1 MHPISFMTGLAYVLA
16 FLLTAHFFRKYP
28 PGKAALYSLLM
39 GTLFLPEMV
48 MFKLPLFPEF
58 TKARVENLAMLFC
71 VLTRPQLPKVERW
84 WYWVIVLSFASAVAT
99 FKTNPETITS
109 GIVTMTG
116 LNFKDGMYLF
126 LSDVTS
132 GTLSAYLAMR
142 CFHGVRDIQ
151 LWTRLLTGAGLIY
164 AVLILFEVRMSPQLH
179 TWLYGWPAF
188 DDFAQSMRWG
198 GYRPVVFMAH
208 GLATSLFELGT
219 VLTAAVLARYKLPI
233 WKLSGGQA
241 MWFLLITVI
250 LCKSTGTW
258 IYMAFAVPMAR
269 YASAKAMHR
278 LAMTF
283 AVVVCL
289 YPWLRATEI
298 FPVDWLLDK
307 AANISVERMESL
319 KFRFD
324 NEDLLIA
331 HAMEKPWFG
340 WSTSYGRN
348 NLWDEYGKMATTTDG
363 AWIIALGNGGLL
375 GLSIYLAI
383 PVISIFL
390 AAKRAKKIRDPRIK
404 VMVATLNLYLA
415 IMWVDILP
423 NGQFTLMPFFLG
435 GALCSMTKTL
445 GSRAAQERA
454 SERATDRPR
463 EARPASMRPPGAA
476 VAGPTA

>member
-1 MHPISFMTGLAYVLA
+1 MVHQISFMTGLAFLLA
-16 FLLTAHFFRKYP
+16 LLLTAHFYRKYP

-58 TKARVENLAMLFC
+58 NKARVENLAMLYC

-84 WYWVIVLSFASAVAT
+84 WWWLAIGSFVSAVAT
-99 FKTNPETITS
+99 YKTNPETITS

-126 LSDVTS
+126 LVDLTS
-132 GTLSAYLAMR
+132 GLLSAYIAMR
-142 CFHGVRDIQ
+142 CFHGEKDV
-151 LWTRLLTGAGLIY
+151 LHWTRMMTGVGLIY
-164 AVLILFEVRMSPQLH
+164 ALLILFEVRMSPQLH
-179 TWLYGWPAF
+179 TWVYGFPAF
-188 DDFAQSMRWG
+188 DDFGQSMRWG

-219 VLTAAVLARYKLPI
+219 VMTAAVMARYSMPI
-233 WKLSGGQA
+233 WKITARQA

-258 IYMAFAVPMAR
+258 VYMVFAVPMAR
-269 YASAKAMHR
+269 FASAKTMHR

-283 AVVVCL
+283 AIVVCL
-289 YPWLRATEI
+289 YPWLRSTEI
-298 FPVDWLLDK
+298 FPVEWLLDQFAK
-307 AANISVERMESL
+307 ISVERMESL

-348 NLWDEYGKMATTTDG
+348 NLWDDYGKMATTTDG

-375 GLSIYLAI
+375 GLSLYLAI
-383 PVISIFL
+383 PVVSIFL

-404 VMVATLNLYLA
+404 TMVAALNLYLA

-423 NGQFTLMPFFLG
+423 NGQFTLLPFFLG

-445 GSRAAQERA
+445 GARAALERA
-454 SERATDRPR
+454 AERPR
-463 EARPASMRPPGAA
+463 EPRPTSVRPPSTA
-476 VAGPTA
+476 VVGPTT